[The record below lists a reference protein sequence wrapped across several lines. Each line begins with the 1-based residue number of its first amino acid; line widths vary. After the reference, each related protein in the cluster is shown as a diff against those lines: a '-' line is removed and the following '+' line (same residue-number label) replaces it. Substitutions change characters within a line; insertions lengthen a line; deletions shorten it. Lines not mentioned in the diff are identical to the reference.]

1 MVIKTFL
8 HSISLP
14 KIYGAYQ
21 NLCNYLNW
29 QISNIFI
36 IVATSRAPNIIEKR
50 KPWTL
55 SIVMSQRV
63 CCYYNI
69 VKCYFAT
76 FKNCPIM
83 WENRHMQTLCKISIS
98 LFPFAKQKGTY
109 KFFSHHHHH
118 APSVLGFISYAKM
131 VSFGFE
137 SKIYFYVTLKT
148 TRLFKIL

>member
-63 CCYYNI
+63 CYYYNI

-83 WENRHMQTLCKISIS
+83 WENRHMQILCKISIS
-98 LFPFAKQKGTY
+98 MFQLAKQEKNIDILFSSSEFYIVIMGINFLY
-109 KFFSHHHHH
+109 KNSLFRF
-118 APSVLGFISYAKM
+118 
-131 VSFGFE
+131 
-137 SKIYFYVTLKT
+137 TLKINIYDIIC
-148 TRLFKIL
+148 LYMIS